1 VDLLNTRTQ
10 KYNSHTIER
19 DPVDNAVH
27 GNHVPW
33 TTYEQKL
40 EKLGYRA
47 FQMHR
52 ETKDV
57 KMDIHHYSKISS

>member
-19 DPVDNAVH
+19 DPADNAVH

-33 TTYEQKL
+33 TNSEQKL
-40 EKLGYRA
+40 YKFRYRA

-52 ETKDV
+52 ETNNV
-57 KMDIHHYSKISS
+57 